1 MSSTVIIR
9 QFVAV
14 SKEARKKVIDALAH
28 VAQSSQH
35 TAGILKHAVTIPRD
49 QHDEKSIF
57 VIEEYASQAAYDSH
71 IASRSSEDLLA
82 LLAKTTL
89 LASPP
94 DSLSFHVTSS
104 YSRQETTKA
113 KDPYILIASFE
124 YKEDSREAA
133 LAGWQNVTSACQH
146 SEEGTFAYVVGKD
159 TKNALRVGSVAVY
172 ESEKYFWAVHA
183 KGNAVVDNKTKYGE
197 IRTKTDLAYYK
208 IVAGFLHK
216 EPTRKVYSKL

>member
-1 MSSTVIIR
+1 MRDLISIR
-9 QFVAV
+9 
-14 SKEARKKVIDALAH
+14 
-28 VAQSSQH
+28 
-35 TAGILKHAVTIPRD
+35 
-49 QHDEKSIF
+49 
-57 VIEEYASQAAYDSH
+57 YASQAAYDSH

-159 TKNALRVGSVAVY
+159 TKNAQRRKILSNARSCCHFRLLSFFGHYMISIPLWHPSLLMFDIANSQRRVLLPAQ
-172 ESEKYFWAVHA
+172 
-183 KGNAVVDNKTKYGE
+183 
-197 IRTKTDLAYYK
+197 
-208 IVAGFLHK
+208 
-216 EPTRKVYSKL
+216 